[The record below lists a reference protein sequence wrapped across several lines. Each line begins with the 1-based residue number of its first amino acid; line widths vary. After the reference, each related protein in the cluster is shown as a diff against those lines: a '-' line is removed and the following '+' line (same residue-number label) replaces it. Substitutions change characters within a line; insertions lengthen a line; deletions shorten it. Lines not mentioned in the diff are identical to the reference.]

1 MMLNLGDLWCTDF
14 VSVGS
19 SVPKAKL
26 QKTKKG
32 IARRPIDQLG
42 YIEDTNTLVV
52 LSGNFEQYHFADTA
66 RLCFEPH

>member
-1 MMLNLGDLWCTDF
+1 M
-14 VSVGS
+14 VSLVGS

-52 LSGNFEQYHFADTA
+52 LSGESIDT
-66 RLCFEPH
+66 RP

>member
-1 MMLNLGDLWCTDF
+1 MVMPSSCSSMGLKGSL
-14 VSVGS
+14 VGS

-52 LSGNFEQYHFADTA
+52 LSGESILS
-66 RLCFEPH
+66 RP